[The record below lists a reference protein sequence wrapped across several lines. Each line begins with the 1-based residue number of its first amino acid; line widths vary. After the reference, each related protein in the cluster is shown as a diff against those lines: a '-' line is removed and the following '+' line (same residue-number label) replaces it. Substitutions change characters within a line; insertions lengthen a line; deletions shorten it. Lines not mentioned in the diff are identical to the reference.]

1 MNRKPLCILQITAGF
16 GAGGASKV
24 ASNLFLSYRTR
35 GHRSWLMVSSKKLH
49 DPNVLIIPDDEYR
62 RGVWTRAWISLG
74 FFLSKYLNRI
84 RGAERARNFL
94 AYYIGQPRRW
104 IEVYRGREDFD
115 YPSSRHLFSFLS
127 EKPDILHCHNLHGGY
142 FDLAAL
148 INLSQQVPVVLT
160 LHDAWLLSGHCS
172 HSFECER
179 WKIGCGHCPDLSI
192 YPAIKR
198 DATSYNWQRKK
209 QIFAKC
215 KLYIACPSQWLMQ
228 KVNESI
234 LAQAMIDARIIP
246 NGIDLSIFHPENKKK
261 VRKELNIP
269 EDANILIISGWG
281 INKIIWRDYETIQA
295 AVKKIASLKNSSRA
309 EFICLGEDAQEKKI
323 VNSRVRF
330 VPYTKDQKT
339 VAKYYQ
345 AADIY
350 LHATKADTFPNAVIE
365 ALACGT
371 PVVAVSVGGI
381 PEQINGLKMG
391 GGDLASDKLNT
402 HNPEG
407 ATGILVPSRDAAA
420 MARAASALLSSSDLC
435 AKLSWNAIRETRR
448 RFDLNRQVD
457 DYLDWY
463 YRIIPNSG
471 RRIPEME
478 SRVH

>member
-1 MNRKPLCILQITAGF
+1 VNKKPLRILQVTAGF

-35 GHRSWLMVSSKKLH
+35 GHRSWLMVANKKLA
-49 DPNVLIIPDDEYR
+49 DPSVLVIPDDEYR
-62 RGVWTRAWISLG
+62 RGVWTRTWISLG
-74 FFLSKYLNRI
+74 FFLSKYLGRI
-84 RGAERARNFL
+84 RGAERARNLL

-104 IEVYRGREDFD
+104 VDVRRGREDFD
-115 YPSSRHLFSFLS
+115 FPSSRHLLSFLP

-142 FDLAAL
+142 FDLEAL
-148 INLSQQVPVVLT
+148 ISLSQQVPVVLT

-198 DATSYNWQRKK
+198 DATSFNWHRKK
-209 QIFAKC
+209 QIFARC
-215 KLYIACPSQWLMQ
+215 RLYVATPSEWLMK

-234 LAQAMIDARIIP
+234 LAQAMIDGRIIP
-246 NGIDLSIFHPENKKK
+246 NGIDLSIFRPENKKK
-261 VRKELNIP
+261 VRQELGIH
-269 EDANILIISGWG
+269 EDADILIISGWG
-281 INKIIWRDYETIQA
+281 ISKIIWRDYETIHA
-295 AVKKIASLKNSSRA
+295 AVEKIASFENSRGV
-309 EFICLGEDAQEKKI
+309 EFICLGESAPEIKI
-323 VNSRVRF
+323 GNSRLRF
-330 VPYTKDQKT
+330 FPYTADQKI

-402 HNPEG
+402 HNSEG

-420 MARAASALLSSSDLC
+420 MARAAWTLLSSNDLW
-435 AKLSWNAIRETRR
+435 AKLSWNAVRDTRR

-463 YRIIPNSG
+463 YRIIPSHG
-471 RRIPEME
+471 QRIPETE
-478 SRVH
+478 Q